1 MICDYNYPWI
11 PDQQDGTYRNP
22 VLYADYSDPD
32 AIRDG
37 DDFWMTASS
46 FNCTPGLPILHSRDL
61 VNWKLVNYAIQYN
74 PDPRGVFHTVQ
85 PGCGVWAPA
94 IRKHAGLFWIFFPLP
109 DEGIYVTTATDPRGQ
124 WSEPWL
130 LLEGKGFIDPCP
142 LWDEDGKAYLVH
154 AYANSR
160 CGIKHRLRVV
170 EMTPDARQ
178 LIGQGRIVFD
188 QPERHPTCEGPK
200 FMKKDGYYYIAAP
213 AGGVATGWQLILRS
227 RDVWGP
233 YEEKVVLEQG
243 KTPVNGPHQ
252 GAYVDT
258 PDGRWWFLH
267 FQDAGVYGRIV
278 HLQPVEWKDGWP
290 MTGIDQ
296 DGNGIGEP
304 VLHHVKPIPGKEIVI
319 PDTSDEFNSPVL
331 GLQWQWHA
339 NHRPKWASLSARKGW
354 LRLYAQQAQPQL
366 GFQPNLL
373 LQKFPAR
380 CFTVE
385 TRISLRAKTCG
396 TEAGLTVMGRSH
408 AALVIA
414 KAAECHQ
421 LVYRVDDRV
430 IHTCQIRSAE
440 AVLKVRVESGGYC
453 VFSFVSDDCPSETV
467 MDTPFQASEGHWIG
481 AKVGL
486 FVRGPS
492 MQAEEYADIDYFRF
506 GPIGS
511 FGQRVETSGRG
522 GLES

>member
-1 MICDYNYPWI
+1 MICDYNYPWV

-61 VNWKLVNYAIQYN
+61 VNWKLVNYAIQNN

-178 LIGQGRIVFD
+178 LIGQGRVVFD

-213 AGGVATGWQLILRS
+213 AGGVATGWQLILRA

-243 KTPVNGPHQ
+243 KTPINGPHQ

-267 FQDAGVYGRIV
+267 FQDVGVYGRIV

-319 PDTSDEFNSPVL
+319 PETSDEFNSPVL

-339 NHRPKWASLSARKGW
+339 NHRPDWASLSARKGW

-366 GFQPNLL
+366 RFQPNLL
-373 LQKFPAR
+373 LQKFPTR

-385 TRISLRAKTCG
+385 TRISLQAKTCG

-414 KAAECHQ
+414 KTGECHQ

-430 IHTCQIRSAE
+430 IHTRQIRSAE
-440 AVLKVRVESGGYC
+440 AVLKVSVESGGNC
-453 VFSFVSDDCPSETV
+453 VFSFGFDDLPSETV
-467 MDTPFQASEGHWIG
+467 MGTPFQASEGHWIG

-492 MQAEEYADIDYFRF
+492 VQAEEYADIDYFRF

-511 FGQRVETSGRG
+511 FEQRVETSGRG
-522 GLES
+522 LES